1 MLVCLQLAQRG
12 GTVHSVEVTT
22 CQGNSITTPAGQGLQ
37 HAVPEELVSQL
48 LGRSFTDEELNTA
61 IQRMG
66 GQFEGRRPAPSD
78 APQRT
83 NKMAVASAGTS
94 ELLFTMPRWRFDLLH
109 PVDLVEELAIG
120 HGYEDLG
127 EDLPKAPLTAQPERI
142 TTCGVVS
149 ESPCKASEWCK
160 SNRSRFPTNTTN
172 SPTCVG
178 NQTTK

>member
-1 MLVCLQLAQRG
+1 M
-12 GTVHSVEVTT
+12 
-22 CQGNSITTPAGQGLQ
+22 
-37 HAVPEELVSQL
+37 SQL

-66 GQFEGRRPAPSD
+66 GQFDGRRPAPSD
-78 APQRT
+78 APQRS

-127 EDLPKAPLTAQPERI
+127 EDLPKPPHRTTER
-142 TTCGVVS
+142 
-149 ESPCKASEWCK
+149 
-160 SNRSRFPTNTTN
+160 R
-172 SPTCVG
+172 
-178 NQTTK
+178 